1 MRPRP
6 AWLQENLAA
15 VEITTNA
22 PAYPHLKSLDW
33 WLSHPYPAC
42 PCNVIAYDTW
52 HWVRQ
57 HRRLPHLRQQPK
69 GAGIKSDRRVVFAQI
84 ATELS
89 AEAQT
94 RFTPHTADWEHF
106 LVMEG
111 YQRGLSSHQIA
122 GLLGRTQHYVDRRV
136 DELVFNHE
144 LVPEGLGTRRDRF
157 LINRMIQS

>member
-22 PAYPHLKSLDW
+22 PSYPHLKSLDW
-33 WLSHPYPAC
+33 WLTHPYPAC

-57 HRRLPHLRQQPK
+57 HRRLPRLCQQPK

-84 ATELS
+84 ATELGT
-89 AEAQT
+89 EAQT
-94 RFTPHTADWEHF
+94 RFTPP
-106 LVMEG
+106 
-111 YQRGLSSHQIA
+111 Y
-122 GLLGRTQHYVDRRV
+122 RR
-136 DELVFNHE
+136 
-144 LVPEGLGTRRDRF
+144 LGTLSGHGRLSARFVQPPDCWALGPDPTLRRPAR
-157 LINRMIQS
+157 